1 MTDIIPIILTYKNE
15 LSELSEEIINAICID
30 ENQDLFQIVEP
41 PLFALLAVGD
51 IVNVEYENN
60 KVYADN
66 LVNQSDNSTIHIISL
81 NRKSIFDNVLL
92 KDTLDDFNLMYRYV
106 LDKTYM
112 TVNIPK
118 DFNYQNFYS
127 ILMKLENENT
137 LSFKESVLS
146 QKHRDDIR
154 HI

>member
-112 TVNIPK
+112 AVNIPK

-127 ILMKLENENT
+127 ILMKLENENI